1 MKKIVLLLF
10 IFTLFCSCGKSEK
23 DLVAPP
29 LPGGETLTE
38 QQKEGQALAEMLW
51 TTTPLQSQPLA
62 EERSGVLERLQTLA
76 DKCSSVYFD
85 NYLKGIDQTAE
96 NQEKHDVLLSYYRY
110 AFDKVLDGIRNE
122 RVENGTACIWML
134 YNMGYVV
141 KTPSGCF
148 GIDIMHR
155 WAEKLVPYLDFLCIT
170 HNHQD
175 HYDKKL
181 VETMLEAGKPVLSNY
196 VAGGKEYTSE
206 IPAGY
211 TIKNFSIRTS
221 ITDHNNLGLSDF
233 VTVFCINCGNDSGN
247 FTLMHTGDSNYKTA
261 QYTNILGRVNVLI
274 PRYAPNALTEN
285 NIIGE
290 KNGQTSPDYVLLSH
304 ILELTHA
311 SVEESRWSLPMALER
326 ASKINCKQTY
336 VPMWGEKL
344 VWKNGKLN

>member
-23 DLVAPP
+23 DPGAPP

-51 TTTPLQSQPLA
+51 TTTPLQSQPWA

-122 RVENGTACIWML
+122 KVENGTACIWML

-175 HYDKKL
+175 HYD
-181 VETMLEAGKPVLSNY
+181 
-196 VAGGKEYTSE
+196 
-206 IPAGY
+206 
-211 TIKNFSIRTS
+211 
-221 ITDHNNLGLSDF
+221 

-290 KNGQTSPDYVLLSH
+290 KNEQTSPDYVLLSH

-311 SVEESRWSLPMALER
+311 SVEKSRWSLPMALER